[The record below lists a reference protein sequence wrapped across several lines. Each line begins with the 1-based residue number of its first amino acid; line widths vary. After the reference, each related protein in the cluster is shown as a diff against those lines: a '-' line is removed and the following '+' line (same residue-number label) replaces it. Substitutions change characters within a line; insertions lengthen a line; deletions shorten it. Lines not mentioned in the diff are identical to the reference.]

1 MDLVK
6 RQLVGHLNLPFIDLH
21 TRSIDHHNKIGKEE
35 SMTYNFNEGDMT
47 HFCKKGAEV
56 ITDLIIE
63 EMKAAV
69 PELTEY
75 LK

>member
-1 MDLVK
+1 
-6 RQLVGHLNLPFIDLH
+6 
-21 TRSIDHHNKIGKEE
+21 
-35 SMTYNFNEGDMT
+35 MTYNFNEGDMT